1 MTAEVR
7 ICPPERLTELLKAA
21 EVAFTEDV
29 PDDMIARV
37 EAVIDKE
44 RFIGAFDGERIV
56 GTAGVFALT
65 LTVPG
70 GEVKAG
76 GVTWVTVMP
85 SHRRQGLMSAMMR
98 LMLDDCLRRGEP
110 VAILWAAEA
119 AIYQRFGYGMATIAM
134 DAEAT
139 SQAVGF
145 ASGAPREGTFRI
157 LPAGEGRDL
166 IAPVYEA
173 VRSRTPGF
181 LARSDASWVGQLP
194 LAEKD
199 AKGGEARRLVV
210 YETDSGP
217 EAYAVYKTRGKF
229 DFAGA
234 AGTVV
239 VEEAIGCTPRGTREI
254 WRYLLD
260 LDLVRTLK
268 VGHLPPDHPLFTLS
282 AEPRR
287 LGLKYGDGIWL
298 RILDVP
304 AALEAR
310 SWGAG
315 GNADGNLVIEL
326 ADEWCP
332 GNAGRWRIDAAAGRA
347 RVTRTTDPA
356 DVAMT
361 ANELG
366 AMYLGEFGATSLAT
380 AGRVTELRPGGLATA
395 DMLFASAVR
404 PWCPQD
410 F

>member
-1 MTAEVR
+1 MSAIVR
-7 ICPPERLTELLKAA
+7 VCPPERFAELLKAA
-21 EVAFTEDV
+21 EVAFGEDI
-29 PDDMIARV
+29 DDDLIKRI
-37 EAVIDKE
+37 EAVSDKE
-44 RFIGAFDGERIV
+44 RFVGAFDGESIV
-56 GTAGVFALT
+56 GTAGVFGFT
-65 LTVPG
+65 MTVPG

-98 LMLDDCLRRGEP
+98 LMLDDCRGRGEP

-119 AIYQRFGYGMATIAM
+119 AIYQRFGYGMATTTL
-134 DAEAT
+134 DAEAS

-145 ASGAPREGTFRI
+145 APGAPREGSFRLI
-157 LPAGEGRDL
+157 PAGQGHEL
-166 IAPVYEA
+166 VAPVYEA
-173 VRSRTPGF
+173 VRARTPGF
-181 LARSDASWVGQLP
+181 LARSEASWVGRLP

-199 AKGGEARRLVV
+199 AKGGEVRRLVV

-217 EAYAVYKTRGKF
+217 EGYAVYKTKSKW
-229 DFAGA
+229 DSAGPA
-234 AGTVV
+234 STAVV
-239 VEEAIGCTPRGTREI
+239 DEAIGCTPRGTREI
-254 WRYLLD
+254 WRYLLE

-268 VGHLPPDHPLFTLS
+268 VGHLPTDHPLFTLA

-298 RILDVP
+298 RILDVA

-315 GNADGNLVIEL
+315 GGADGSLVFEL
-326 ADEWCP
+326 ADDYCP
-332 GNAGRWRIDAAAGRA
+332 WNAGRWRIEATGGRA
-347 RVTRTTDPA
+347 HVTRTTDAA

-361 ANELG
+361 ANELA
-366 AMYLGEFGATSLAT
+366 AMYMGEFGATSLAA
-380 AGRVTELRPGGLATA
+380 AGRMTELRPGGLAAA
-395 DMLFASAVR
+395 DSLFATAVK

>member
-1 MTAEVR
+1 MSADVR
-7 ICPPERLTELLKAA
+7 VCPPERFAELLKAA
-21 EVAFTEDV
+21 EVAFGEDIE
-29 PDDMIARV
+29 DDLIARLGETV
-37 EAVIDKE
+37 DKE
-44 RFIGAFDGERIV
+44 RFVGAFDGERIV
-56 GTAGVFALT
+56 GTAGVFGFT

-70 GEVKAG
+70 GEVRAG

-134 DAEAT
+134 DAEAAT
-139 SQAVGF
+139 QAVGF
-145 ASGAPREGTFRI
+145 ALGTPREGTFRI
-157 LPAGEGRDL
+157 LPAGEGREL
-166 IAPVYEA
+166 VAPVYEA
-173 VRSRTPGF
+173 VRPRTPGF
-181 LARSDASWVGQLP
+181 LARRDSTWVARLP

-210 YETDSGP
+210 YETDAGP
-217 EAYAVYKTRGKF
+217 EAYAVYKTKSKW
-229 DFAGA
+229 DSAGP
-234 AGTVV
+234 AGIAI
-239 VEEAIGCTPRGTREI
+239 VEEAIGSTPRGTREI

-268 VGHLPPDHPLFTLS
+268 TGHLPPDHPLFTLS

-298 RILDVP
+298 RILDVA

-310 SWGAG
+310 SWGAA
-315 GNADGNLVIEL
+315 GNADGSLVIEL

-332 GNAGRWRIDAAAGRA
+332 GNSGRWRIDAAGGRA
-347 RVTRTTDPA
+347 RVCRTNDPA
-356 DVAMT
+356 DIAMT
-361 ANELG
+361 VNELG
-366 AMYLGEFGATSLAT
+366 AMYLGEFGATSLAV
-380 AGRVTELRPGGLATA
+380 AGLVTELLPGGLATA
-395 DMLFASAVR
+395 DTLFASAVR
-404 PWCPQD
+404 PWCPQE